1 MKPALHS
8 PARLESLYAAA
19 VRLYPPVFHEQYAD
33 AMRQAFRDALAD
45 SSLSRRILIPQVLR
59 DLATSLTKEH
69 LAMLR
74 DTFSRPALLFNA
86 LVLAGISTV
95 LALALYAIPQQVLR
109 QDANDPQLQLAD
121 DLVARLEQGAAPT
134 EAVPAGQ
141 IDMARSL
148 SPFVIVY
155 DDQGRPLASQAQLD
169 GSAPAPP
176 VGVFEYVRR
185 NGEERVSWQ
194 PRLGTV
200 SSRDQRLAVDE
211 RVGSHRGH
219 GLRIAA
225 VVQRVGGAHPG
236 FVLAGRSM
244 QQVEER
250 IGQVEQM
257 AGLAWLAMLGL
268 ILMGTVGFGWMTR
281 RKPEIAA

>member
-1 MKPALHS
+1 
-8 PARLESLYAAA
+8 
-19 VRLYPPVFHEQYAD
+19 
-33 AMRQAFRDALAD
+33 
-45 SSLSRRILIPQVLR
+45 
-59 DLATSLTKEH
+59 
-69 LAMLR
+69 MLR

-95 LALALYAIPQQVLR
+95 LALALYAIPQHVLR
-109 QDANDPQLQLAD
+109 QDADDPQLQLAD
-121 DLVARLEQGAAPT
+121 DLAARLEQGVAPA
-134 EAVPAGQ
+134 EAVPPGQ
-141 IDMARSL
+141 VDMARSL

-155 DDQGRPLASQAQLD
+155 DDQGQPLASQAQLD

-176 VGVFEYVRR
+176 AGVFDYVRR

-194 PRLGTV
+194 PRLGSV
-200 SSRDQRLAVDE
+200 STRDEKVAVE
-211 RVGSHRGH
+211 GKIGAHRGH

-225 VVQRVGGAHPG
+225 VVERVGGAHPG

-257 AGLAWLAMLGL
+257 AGLAWIAMLGL
-268 ILMGTVGFGWMTR
+268 ILMGTVGFGWFTR
-281 RKPEIAA
+281 GQTAQMEAASRANQLDHDIGLKTLP

>member
-1 MKPALHS
+1 MTRASQTSPRFEGLYSAAL
-8 PARLESLYAAA
+8 
-19 VRLYPPVFHEQYAD
+19 RLYPPVFQEQYAD
-33 AMRQAFRDALAD
+33 AMRQAFRDALDDGA
-45 SSLSRRILIPQVLR
+45 LPRRTLVPLVLR
-59 DLATSLTKEH
+59 DLATSLFKEH
-69 LAMLR
+69 IAMLR

-109 QDANDPQLQLAD
+109 QGANDPQLQLAG
-121 DLVARLEQGAAPT
+121 DLVARLEQGVAPA

-141 IDMARSL
+141 VDMARSL

-155 DDQGRPLASQAQLD
+155 DDRGKMLASQAQLD

-176 VGVFEYVRR
+176 DGVFAYVRQ

-194 PRLGTV
+194 PRLRSAST
-200 SSRDQRLAVDE
+200 RDGKAAVD
-211 RVGSHRGH
+211 GSLGAHRGH

-236 FVLAGRSM
+236 FVLAGRSLE
-244 QQVEER
+244 QVEER
-250 IGQVEQM
+250 EAQVEQM
-257 AGLAWLAMLGL
+257 AGVAWIAMLGL
-268 ILMGTVGFGWMTR
+268 ILMGTVGFGWFSR
-281 RKPEIAA
+281 ARAA